1 MRLLTWSGITS
12 WKSNLSYSRAFQGF
26 LDHFPLWKSIGILE
40 KTEEERLAA
49 FAELSNN
56 SQAGRQ
62 RRKDF
67 FRSIQGTRYEFQGV
81 GIEMN
86 QRYVSGAVYQAD
98 QGEMPPLKGDPILD
112 HTRSTYPGSRL
123 PHVWLNRSI
132 PERPI
137 STIDLAGKGGFTVL
151 TGIGGE
157 LWKEAAIKSSD
168 ALNIPVVAYSI
179 GFRQDW
185 EDVYF
190 DWENVRDIE
199 EDGCI
204 LVRPD
209 RFIAWRASRMMD
221 NPANAL
227 LNVLQEI
234 LYRNKGQ

>member
-1 MRLLTWSGITS
+1 M
-12 WKSNLSYSRAFQGF
+12 
-26 LDHFPLWKSIGILE
+26 
-40 KTEEERLAA
+40 
-49 FAELSNN
+49 N
-56 SQAGRQ
+56 SPAGRQ

-67 FRSIQGTRYEFQGV
+67 SRDVKGTRYEFHGV

-86 QRYVSGAVYQAD
+86 QRYQSGAVYQAD

-123 PHVWLNRSI
+123 PHVWLNKSV

-137 STIDLAGKGGFTVL
+137 STIDLAGTGGFTVL

-157 LWKEAAIKSSD
+157 GWKEAASQASK
-168 ALNIPVVAYSI
+168 ALGVPVVAHSI

-190 DWENVRDIE
+190 EWENVREIE
-199 EDGCI
+199 EDGCL

-209 RFIAWRASRMMD
+209 RFIAWRAMEMVD
-221 NPANAL
+221 DPASAL
-227 LNVLQEI
+227 LDVLREI
-234 LYRNKGQ
+234 LYRKKE